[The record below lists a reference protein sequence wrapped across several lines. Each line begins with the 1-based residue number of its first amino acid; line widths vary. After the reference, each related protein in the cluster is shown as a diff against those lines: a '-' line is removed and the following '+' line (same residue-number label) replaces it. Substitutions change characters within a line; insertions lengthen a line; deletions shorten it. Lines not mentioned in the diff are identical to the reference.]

1 MLSRPNPAA
10 VFSLCFSVRLPVC
23 FPVRL
28 SLPFALPLL
37 APLLVLAVAG
47 CVLTPLHK
55 SDRGLAV
62 PQALAAIQVE
72 VIADREGVF
81 LRRRLRTLLYA
92 NGQAAPRWQLTVRLA
107 EERRSF
113 SIGLD
118 ETASRARVRLTA
130 HWTLTPLAN
139 QTSAF
144 AAETR
149 TSFAYDIVSSAYAT
163 ELAEEAARDAALEEL
178 AERLV
183 QDLSLRLDELNTG

>member
-1 MLSRPNPAA
+1 MKTAAQLSFASPSRHSLLLCGFVFCA
-10 VFSLCFSVRLPVC
+10 VF
-23 FPVRL
+23 
-28 SLPFALPLL
+28 ATAIL
-37 APLLVLAVAG
+37 AS
-47 CVLTPLHK
+47 CSLTPLHK
-55 SDRGLAV
+55 NDGSFAV

-92 NGQAAPRWQLTVRLA
+92 DGQATPRWHLEVRLS

-118 ETASRARVRLTA
+118 ETASRARVRLAA

-139 QTSAF
+139 QTNSF
-144 AAETR
+144 AAQTR

-163 ELAEEAARDAALEEL
+163 EIAEEAARDAALEEL

-183 QDLSLRLDELNTG
+183 RDLSVHLNRTQAG